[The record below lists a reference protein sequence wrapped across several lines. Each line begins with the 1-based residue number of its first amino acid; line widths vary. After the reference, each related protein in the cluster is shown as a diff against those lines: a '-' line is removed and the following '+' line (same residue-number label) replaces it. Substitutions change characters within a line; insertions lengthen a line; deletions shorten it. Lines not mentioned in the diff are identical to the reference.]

1 VSEKGAAEL
10 FDAIGEIW
18 PEQWGSRNCDMAF
31 VLRRLLASIPVIIGV
46 TVIAFLLIHL
56 VPGDPAQAMLFG
68 SNASPQQID
77 DLRRQLGLTLPL
89 WQQYLSF
96 LGELLHGNLG
106 TSYVTHN
113 PVAYELVSRT
123 PSTLAL
129 TGTAMLV
136 AVLVGVPLGL
146 MAGIRPNSWLDNVA
160 RFVSFVGVAIPYF
173 FLSLLLVLVFAFHL
187 NWLPAIDTGS
197 ANGLILPAV
206 SLGWG
211 YAAILTRLIRGR
223 IIEEYRSEYVKS
235 ARARGC
241 GEWRVLL
248 GHALRNS
255 SIPAITTIG
264 LQFGNILTGAAIT
277 EVIFGR
283 AGLGSF
289 LATSITNKNIP
300 VVQGAIVLIGV
311 AYVLINLV
319 VDLLV
324 GAVDPRTRLAVATA

>member
-1 VSEKGAAEL
+1 
-10 FDAIGEIW
+10 
-18 PEQWGSRNCDMAF
+18 MTF
-31 VLRRLLASIPVIIGV
+31 VLRRIGAALPVMLGITLV
-46 TVIAFLLIHL
+46 AFLLIHTI
-56 VPGDPAQAMLFG
+56 PGDPAQVILFG
-68 SNASPQQID
+68 ANATAAQID
-77 DLRRQLGLTLPL
+77 QLRTQLGLNQPLP
-89 WQQYLSF
+89 QQYLQF
-96 LGELLHGNLG
+96 LGQLLHGNLG
-106 TSYVTHN
+106 TSYLTQN
-113 PVAYELVSRT
+113 SVAHELLSRT
-123 PSTLAL
+123 PSTLVL
-129 TGTAMLV
+129 TLAAMVV

-146 MAGIRPNSWLDNVA
+146 AAGGRPNTALDRAA
-160 RFVSFVGVAIPYF
+160 RAVSFLGVAIPYF
-173 FLSLLLVLVFAFHL
+173 FLALVLVLLLSVKL
-187 NWLPAIDTGS
+187 NWLPAIDDGTPK
-197 ANGLILPAV
+197 GLILPAV

-283 AGLGSF
+283 AGVGSF

-300 VVQGAIVLIGV
+300 VVQGAIVVIGI
-311 AYVLINLV
+311 AYVLINLA
-319 VDLLV
+319 VDLIV
-324 GAVDPRTRLAVATA
+324 GAVDPRTRLVGSSS